1 MTNLQEALLLTVLAG
16 GAIPVGGAI
25 ATVEHIR
32 PAWLEEEFRH
42 TVIAFG
48 GGALFAAVALILVP
62 RGIGGL
68 SKLAVLSAFVA
79 GAIVFL
85 VTSCFF
91 AKKGG
96 AVSQSIAML
105 LDFIPEA
112 MALGAVLSDDAPTAL
127 LLAFLIGLQNLPEG
141 FNAYREMKAG
151 GYGSRRTILRIF
163 TLLAFVGPL
172 SAYVG
177 MTFLTEHESLL
188 HWIMLFCAG
197 GILYLIFQDIAPQAK
212 LKRSWLPSLGAVAG
226 FLLGLIGQMIT
237 T

>member
-1 MTNLQEALLLTVLAG
+1 
-16 GAIPVGGAI
+16 
-25 ATVEHIR
+25 
-32 PAWLEEEFRH
+32 
-42 TVIAFG
+42 
-48 GGALFAAVALILVP
+48 
-62 RGIGGL
+62 
-68 SKLAVLSAFVA
+68 LAVLSAFVA
-79 GAIVFL
+79 GAVVFL
-85 VTSCFF
+85 AASRFF
-91 AKKGG
+91 ARQGG
-96 AVSQSIAML
+96 AISQSIAML

-127 LLAFLIGLQNLPEG
+127 LLAFLIGLQNLPVG

-151 GYGSRRTILRIF
+151 DYGSRRTILVIF

-177 MTFLTEHESLL
+177 ITFLTEHKYLL

-226 FLLGLIGQMIT
+226 FLLGVLGHMIT